1 MSHNSSHT
9 SSSWLLRDNP
19 GESNNARLAETLFSQ
34 ANGFIGIRG
43 TLEEDSRSIKN
54 SCEGVY
60 LNGVYSREPIIHG
73 ENAYGFASHNH
84 KILQVPNCKSIH
96 LQGQVNATVEAQQR
110 TLNMATGVLS
120 RHFTL
125 NFAARGK
132 VKIETQRFV
141 CHDNSNLVCIRYQV
155 NSLDYNGQLDIRAEL
170 DCKYGAEMDKNDPRV
185 GHLSIERMLQ
195 LLDYQHQQDKIRLY
209 HSVEGTDFIV
219 ASACIDKV
227 SGDCQI
233 GKNIDQQEA
242 QPANLYQ
249 LHIQSGQSFELV
261 RFALYHHD
269 TDRTQLEA
277 KQNTAIDAL
286 QGADFETLQSL
297 HSKHFSA
304 FWQSADIHIQ
314 GGNDTEQGLRF
325 SMFHLFQS
333 VGRNGFNSIAAK
345 GLSGPGYDGHYFWD
359 TEIYIVPFFALT
371 QPEIAKQLL
380 MYRYNTLDA
389 ARSRAKEMSHPH
401 GALFAWRTIGGE
413 ECSAFFPAGTAQYH
427 INSAVAFALQTYY
440 EATGDWQFMLD
451 FGAEVLLETARLWAD
466 IGHFNPAKNGQFC
479 IDAVTG
485 PDEYTAVV
493 NNNFYTNFMASKH
506 LKFALQVCAK
516 MQADN
521 PQSFSQLSSK
531 LTLHSDELGLWQQAA
546 DKMYLPFDSRLAINP
561 QDDDFLNKKPWDF
574 ANQPKEKTPLLL
586 HYHPLVI
593 YRHQVLK
600 QADVVLAMFLGD
612 EAFSLVQKRRNL
624 DYYEPLTT
632 HDSTLSSCIHSIEF
646 AEVGELEKA
655 YDYFVDSARMDLD
668 NLHHNTEY
676 GVHTAC
682 MAGAWNCIT
691 FGFLGLRIRD
701 NGLYFKPQL
710 PAKWTE
716 IEQNV
721 RYQGRLIAV
730 KAGKQQVQ
738 FSLLQGDPMTLHCAG
753 QAVTLGDE
761 QMQTVKWS

>member
-1 MSHNSSHT
+1 MSKNTLDT
-9 SSSWLLRDNP
+9 SSSWLLSDNP
-19 GESNNARLAETLFSQ
+19 GANNNARLAETLFSQ

-43 TLEEDSRSIKN
+43 TLEEDSASQKN
-54 SCEGVY
+54 SCEGIY

-84 KILQVPNCKSIH
+84 KILQVPNCKSIQ
-96 LQGQVNATVEAQQR
+96 LQGETLAIIEGQER
-110 TLNMATGVLS
+110 TLDMATGVMN
-120 RHFTL
+120 RHLTL
-125 NFAARGK
+125 NFAGKGK
-132 VKIETQRFV
+132 VKVETERFV
-141 CHDNSNLVCIRYQV
+141 SHDNCNLLCIRYKVESQ
-155 NSLDYNGQLDIRAEL
+155 DYSGQLDLRAEL

-195 LLDYQHQQDKIRLY
+195 LLDYQHQQDSIRLF

-233 GKNIDQQEA
+233 NKSIDQQQA
-242 QPANLYQ
+242 HPANLYKTQ
-249 LHIQSGQSFELV
+249 IQPGQSFELV
-261 RFALYHHD
+261 RYALYHHD
-269 TDRTQLEA
+269 TNKEQVEA
-277 KQNTAIDAL
+277 KQIAAIKAL
-286 QGADFETLQSL
+286 QDAEFDILKAK
-297 HSKHFSA
+297 HSQHFSA
-304 FWQSADIHIQ
+304 FWKSADIHIQ
-314 GGNDTEQGLRF
+314 GGSDTEQGLRF

-371 QPEIAKQLL
+371 QPDIAKQLL

-389 ARSRAKEMSHPH
+389 ARKRAREMSHPQ

-427 INSAVAFALQTYY
+427 INSAVAFALQTYF

-451 FGAEVLLETARLWAD
+451 FGAEVLIETARLWAD
-466 IGHFNPAKNGQFC
+466 IGHFNQAKNGQFC

-493 NNNFYTNFMASKH
+493 NNNFYTNFMAKKH
-506 LKFALQVCAK
+506 LSFALQVCAR
-516 MQADN
+516 MGVDN
-521 PQSFSQLSSK
+521 PQVFAQLSSK
-531 LTLHSDELGLWQQAA
+531 LTLQAEELVLWKQAA
-546 DKMYLPFDSRLAINP
+546 AKMYLPYDDRLNINP
-561 QDDDFLNKKPWDF
+561 QDEDFLNKKRWDF

-612 EAFSLVQKRRNL
+612 DAFSLEQKRRNL
-624 DYYEPLTT
+624 DYYEPITT
-632 HDSTLSSCIHSIEF
+632 HDSTLSSCIHSIAF
-646 AEVGELEKA
+646 AEVGELSKA
-655 YDYFVDSARMDLD
+655 YDYFADSARMDLD

-676 GVHTAC
+676 GLHTAC

-691 FGFLGLRIRD
+691 FGFLGLRIRES
-701 NGLYFKPQL
+701 GLHFTPQL
-710 PAKWTE
+710 PSQWTE

-721 RYQGRLIAV
+721 RYQGRLIGV
-730 KAGKQQVQ
+730 KACKHKAQ
-738 FSLLQGDPMTLHCAG
+738 FSLLQGEPLSLHCNG
-753 QAVTLGDE
+753 QAVTLGNS
-761 QMQTVKWS
+761 QVQTVQWS